1 MALSRDL
8 ALSDAERDAILDTE
22 WNLRIATVSPSGRIN
37 ATPLWFAWHD
47 GKIWI
52 FCRGQKVEN
61 MRRRPHC
68 TVLVDRAEK
77 YMELQGIM
85 IQGDAVVLED
95 AAAEEAEPALAEV
108 QAIFGRKYRGGRGE
122 APTGEPVQRAATA
135 RGRTWRWVKI
145 TPSHIV
151 TWDNRKLPR

>member
-37 ATPLWFAWHD
+37 ATPLWF
-47 GKIWI
+47 
-52 FCRGQKVEN
+52 
-61 MRRRPHC
+61 
-68 TVLVDRAEK
+68 VLVDRAEK